1 MHCTKSLEQQKRQK
15 KFPWFQLCYQ
25 GVRID
30 HQMTNALQD
39 ETNSLSIAMTT
50 DSSWAWLL
58 GIVALSQSN
67 G

>member
-15 KFPWFQLCYQ
+15 KFPWFQLRYQ

-39 ETNSLSIAMTT
+39 ETNSL
-50 DSSWAWLL
+50 
-58 GIVALSQSN
+58 
-67 G
+67 